1 MEGSKFKKKSYVLP
15 SVYKECC
22 ASIENMGDGENAN
35 MRFSEFLRAVYVA
48 IPLLHMFW
56 DKKYSSLIEQTSR
69 LNQKVED
76 KS

>member
-1 MEGSKFKKKSYVLP
+1 MP
-15 SVYKECC
+15 SVYKECYC
-22 ASIENMGDGENAN
+22 ANIENMGDSENAN
-35 MRFSEFLRAVYVA
+35 MRFSEFEISVC

-56 DKKYSSLIEQTSR
+56 DKKYSSLTEQTSR